1 MASRRASIT
10 EMNAIKLSKE
20 TLDDDNI
27 MLDASIVPAS
37 STKYISPS
45 RAYEEKLTDDRNN
58 GKQKIKL
65 IAPEKSVELYRN
77 MHGFSGE
84 HFGLYRKVID
94 FSHVPKAENSLDKN
108 RVYILLSNLGL
119 EHRYNDLSKR
129 NLGWN
134 SLFVLS
140 RAHYETIGFEAEEI
154 SVLLNTLQYVREID
168 ATNISSSFNSSRSL
182 LNNNKNNNTLRNS
195 RKKSMIRENFDKS
208 IGNTSLESSISVG
221 NEEVLVDS
229 TSLKSDVDLPV
240 PLSMYRNRQFY
251 TRKPDDSKEKYI
263 DNPFYGQN
271 MNEFMGGIKGIKVGN
286 GDTRNKSRWIS
297 SLRSNLHARGYHHSK
312 NIYTSYLRV

>member
-119 EHRYNDLSKR
+119 EHPVASYIYIYIVFSK
-129 NLGWN
+129 
-134 SLFVLS
+134 
-140 RAHYETIGFEAEEI
+140 TIF
-154 SVLLNTLQYVREID
+154 LY
-168 ATNISSSFNSSRSL
+168 
-182 LNNNKNNNTLRNS
+182 K
-195 RKKSMIRENFDKS
+195 
-208 IGNTSLESSISVG
+208 
-221 NEEVLVDS
+221 
-229 TSLKSDVDLPV
+229 
-240 PLSMYRNRQFY
+240 
-251 TRKPDDSKEKYI
+251 
-263 DNPFYGQN
+263 
-271 MNEFMGGIKGIKVGN
+271 
-286 GDTRNKSRWIS
+286 W
-297 SLRSNLHARGYHHSK
+297 
-312 NIYTSYLRV
+312 